1 LKAKIAQKIF
11 PFLDWWPSVTKATVK
26 ADLSAGITNAVIVLP
41 QGVAFAMIAGLP
53 PIYGLY
59 TAIIA
64 PIVTALFGSSY
75 HLISGPNTPVSLIFF
90 ATLSVY
96 AEPNSLTFIELA
108 FVLTFISGVLQFL
121 MGIIRIGSLVN
132 FVSSSVIVGFTAGA
146 ALLIMTSQAKHLFG
160 LPAPSGA
167 SFIESWQYIITHIG
181 ETNLY
186 VLGIALSTLISAI
199 LFKKLTKYISWLP
212 HLLLAMVVGS
222 LVAYYGAAGAE
233 GIKLVGELPSKL
245 PSFHWPHFTTENII
259 MLTPSAFAVALL
271 GLIQAISIARAIAVK
286 SQQQLDS
293 NQEFISEGLS
303 NIVGGMMMCYASSGS
318 FTRSGINYDA
328 GAKTPMSAIFAA
340 LSLALILLFVA
351 PLTAYLPI
359 AAMAG
364 IILMVAY
371 SLIDFKLIASYAR
384 TSKSEFGVL
393 IVTAL
398 STLFLELQF
407 AIYIGVILS
416 LGLYLKKTS
425 KPRIV
430 KLAPNSKLSG
440 RHMQNIKLY
449 NLDPCPQFTI
459 LRIDGSIFF
468 GAVEHISKKISKPLD
483 SGIKHVLIVAQGVN
497 FVDIPGADMLINQAI
512 KYQKAGGALYISG
525 MKKNVRDIFKKGKY
539 YDRFGRDNIFV
550 NKEEAISEIYQRLDK
565 DICKDCKVRI
575 FKECEEE
582 FGKSSSH

>member
-1 LKAKIAQKIF
+1 MVNRSTI
-11 PFLDWWPSVTKATVK
+11 K
-26 ADLSAGITNAVIVLP
+26 ADLGAGITNAVIVLP

-96 AEPNSLTFIELA
+96 AEPNTLTFIELA

-121 MGIIRIGSLVN
+121 MGLIRIGSLVN

-146 ALLIMTSQAKHLFG
+146 ALLIITSQAKYLFG

-167 SFIESWQYIITHIG
+167 SFIESWQYIFSHIG

-186 VLGIALSTLISAI
+186 VLGIALSTLVSAI
-199 LFKKLTKYISWLP
+199 IFKKLTKYISWLP

-222 LVAYYGAAGAE
+222 LVAYYGAAGVD
-233 GIKLVGELPSKL
+233 GIKLVGELPAHL
-245 PSFHWPHFTTENII
+245 PSFHWPHFTMENIV

-340 LSLALILLFVA
+340 LSLALILLFIA

-364 IILMVAY
+364 IILVVAFN
-371 SLIDFKLIASYAR
+371 LIDFKLIISYAR
-384 TSKSEFGVL
+384 TSKQEFGVL

-430 KLAPNSKLSG
+430 KLAPNSKLPG

-449 NLDPCPQFTI
+449 DLDPCPQFTI

-468 GAVEHISKKISKPLD
+468 GAVEHISKKISKPLN

-497 FVDIPGADMLINQAI
+497 FVDIPGADMLLNQSI
-512 KYQKAGGALYISG
+512 KYQNAGGGLYISG
-525 MKKNVRDIFKKGKY
+525 MKKNVRDIFKKGNY
-539 YDRFGRDNIFV
+539 NERFGIDNIFI
-550 NKEEAISEIYQRLDK
+550 NKEDAVSTIYNRLDK
-565 DICKDCKVRI
+565 EICKDCKVRI
-575 FKECEEE
+575 FMECEAE
-582 FGKSSSH
+582 FGKGAKGKIN

>member
-1 LKAKIAQKIF
+1 MVNKSTI
-11 PFLDWWPSVTKATVK
+11 K
-26 ADLSAGITNAVIVLP
+26 ADLGAGITNAVIVLP

-64 PIVTALFGSSY
+64 PIVTALFGSSR
-75 HLISGPNTPVSLIFF
+75 HLISGPNTPVSLIVF

-96 AEPNSLTFIELA
+96 AAPNSIEFIELA
-108 FVLTFISGVLQFL
+108 FVLTFISGVLQFM
-121 MGIIRIGSLVN
+121 MGVIRIGTLVN
-132 FVSSSVIVGFTAGA
+132 FVSNAVIVGFTAGA
-146 ALLIMTSQAKHLFG
+146 ALLIITSQAKHLFG
-160 LPAPSGA
+160 IAVPSGS
-167 SFIESWQYIITHIG
+167 SFIDNWQYIISHIK

-199 LFKKLTKYISWLP
+199 IFKKLTKYISWLP
-212 HLLLAMVVGS
+212 HLLLAMIVGS
-222 LVAYYGAAGAE
+222 LVAYYGAKGVD
-233 GIKLVGELPSKL
+233 GIALVGELPSKL
-245 PSFHWPHFTTENII
+245 PQFHWPHFTYENIAF
-259 MLTPSAFAVALL
+259 LTPNAFAIALL

-286 SQQQLDS
+286 SHQQLDS

-303 NIVGGMMMCYASSGS
+303 NIVGGTMMCYASSGS

-340 LSLALILLFVA
+340 LTLALILLFVA

-359 AAMAG
+359 SAMAG
-364 IILMVAY
+364 IILLVAY
-371 SLIDFKLIASYAR
+371 NLIDFKLIARYAK
-384 TSKSEFGVL
+384 TNKEEFGVL

-416 LGLYLKKTS
+416 LGLYLNKTS

-440 RHMQNIKLY
+440 RHMQNIELY
-449 NLDPCPQFTI
+449 HLDPCPQFTI

-468 GAVEHISKKISKPLD
+468 GAVEHISKKLNKPLEE
-483 SGIKHVLIVAQGVN
+483 GIKHVLIVAQGVN
-497 FVDIPGADMLINQAI
+497 FIDIAGADMLIQQAE
-512 KYQKAGGALYISG
+512 KYRAVGGQLYISG
-525 MKKNVRDIFKKGKY
+525 LKKKGRDLFEKGQY
-539 YDRFGRDNIFV
+539 YELFGEKNIFV
-550 NKEEAISEIYQRLDK
+550 NKEEAITSIYQNLDK
-565 DICKDCKVRI
+565 EICKNCNVRI
-575 FKECEEE
+575 FNECENE
-582 FGKSSSH
+582 FGKGKIS